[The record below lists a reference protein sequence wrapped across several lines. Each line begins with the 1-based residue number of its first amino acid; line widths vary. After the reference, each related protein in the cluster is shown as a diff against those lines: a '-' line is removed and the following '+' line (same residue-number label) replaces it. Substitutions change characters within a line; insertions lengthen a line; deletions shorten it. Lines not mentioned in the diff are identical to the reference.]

1 MGTFVPIP
9 EPPTRILSMQ
19 QIVLEA
25 DPNWQRSYLRPW
37 IYEISNGR
45 LFYQQLPYYGTGT

>member
-1 MGTFVPIP
+1 MTFVPIP

-19 QIVLEA
+19 QIVIEA